1 MVNIDKNS
9 LMDNPNSET
18 HTSRRPLA
26 TLERPKKLKILV
38 VDDEPD
44 NLDLLYRTFRRDFN
58 VLKADSGMNALE
70 VLAAEGEVAV
80 IISDQRMPEMKGT
93 EFLSKTV
100 PQFPDTVRIILTG
113 FTDIEDLVEA
123 INAGQVYKYITK
135 PWDPGELKAV
145 VQRAAETYDLL
156 KQRTEEL
163 RRANAQMALLTV
175 LVEVTQAAQSLD
187 ETLTPIATAFSDS
200 FDTDGCI
207 LQLLE
212 ENTLVATQGSYSRE
226 GKLNNW
232 LAQDPLTREAIAT
245 KKMQVSLNVAKDA
258 KLANVT
264 PYQDNGVLAHL
275 VIPITYRND
284 MLGVLSLQWQ
294 QPCSLRED
302 ELTLIHL
309 SAELVAI
316 ALTSSRC
323 HYSKI

>member
-1 MVNIDKNS
+1 MADAVTEIQ
-9 LMDNPNSET
+9 T
-18 HTSRRPLA
+18 GRRQSA
-26 TLERPKKLKILV
+26 TLERTKKLKILV

-58 VLKADSGMNALE
+58 VLKADSGVNALE

-163 RRANAQMALLTV
+163 RRANAQMSLLTV
-175 LVEVTQAAQSLD
+175 LVQVTQASNSL
-187 ETLTPIATAFSDS
+187 ETILTPIATAFAES
-200 FDTDGCI
+200 FAVNACI
-207 LQLLE
+207 LQMLE
-212 ENTLVATQGSYSRE
+212 GQTLSTIQGFYSQQ
-226 GKLNNW
+226 GTVNNW
-232 LAQDPLTREAIAT
+232 LNQDPLTNEAIAT
-245 KKMQVSLNVAKDA
+245 GQIQVAANIAKDP
-258 KLANVT
+258 KLASISQ
-264 PYQDNGVLAHL
+264 YQDNGIQAHV
-275 VIPITYRND
+275 VIPITYRNE

-294 QPCSLRED
+294 QPISLRED

-309 SAELVAI
+309 SAQLVAI

-323 HYSKI
+323 SL

>member
-1 MVNIDKNS
+1 MADAVTEIQ
-9 LMDNPNSET
+9 T
-18 HTSRRPLA
+18 GRRQSA
-26 TLERPKKLKILV
+26 TLERAKKLKILV

-58 VLKADSGMNALE
+58 VLKADSGLSALE

-93 EFLSKTV
+93 DLLSKTV

-163 RRANAQMALLTV
+163 RRANAQMSLLTV
-175 LVEVTQAAQSLD
+175 LVQVTQASNSL
-187 ETLTPIATAFSDS
+187 EAILTPIATAFAES
-200 FDTDGCI
+200 FAVNACI
-207 LQLLE
+207 LQMLE
-212 ENTLVATQGSYSRE
+212 GQTLSTIQGFYSQQ
-226 GKLNNW
+226 GTVNNW
-232 LAQDPLTREAIAT
+232 LNQDPLTNEAIAT
-245 KKMQVSLNVAKDA
+245 GQIQVAANIAKDP
-258 KLANVT
+258 KLASISQ
-264 PYQDNGVLAHL
+264 YQDNGIQSHV
-275 VIPITYRND
+275 VIPITYRNE

-294 QPCSLRED
+294 QPISLRED

-309 SAELVAI
+309 SAQLVAI

-323 HYSKI
+323 SL

>member
-1 MVNIDKNS
+1 
-9 LMDNPNSET
+9 MDNPSLEFNKIP
-18 HTSRRPLA
+18 RQLM

-44 NLDLLYRTFRRDFN
+44 NLDLLYRTFRRDFQ
-58 VLKADSGMNALE
+58 VLKADSGINALE

-163 RRANAQMALLTV
+163 RRAHAQMGLLTV
-175 LVEVTQAAQSLD
+175 LVDVTQAASSKD
-187 ETLTPIATAFSDS
+187 ATLAPIARAFSDT
-200 FDTDGCI
+200 FAADGCI
-207 LQLLE
+207 LQLIE
-212 ENTLVATQGSYSRE
+212 GNTLVGSQGSYSDT
-226 GKLNNW
+226 GKIENW
-232 LAQDPLTREAIAT
+232 LAQDPLAKEAIAT
-245 KKMQVSLNVAKDA
+245 GKIQVSLNVPKDT
-258 KLANVT
+258 KLNSISHYLDHDV
-264 PYQDNGVLAHL
+264 QAH
-275 VIPITYRND
+275 VIIPIRYRSEI
-284 MLGVLSLQWQ
+284 LGVLSLQWK
-294 QPCSLRED
+294 QPCTLRED
-302 ELTLIHL
+302 EIKLIHL

-316 ALTSSRC
+316 ALTSS
-323 HYSKI
+323 HYHQTTV

>member
-1 MVNIDKNS
+1 MDTAS
-9 LMDNPNSET
+9 LET
-18 HTSRRPLA
+18 NTDRRQLR

-58 VLKADSGMNALE
+58 VLKADSGMNALQI
-70 VLAAEGEVAV
+70 LAAEGEVAV

-163 RRANAQMALLTV
+163 RCANAQMALLTV
-175 LVEVTQAAQSLD
+175 LVEVTQAANSLE
-187 ETLTPIATAFSDS
+187 ETLIPIATAFSQS
-200 FDTDGCI
+200 FGADNCI

-212 ENTLVATQGSYSRE
+212 GDTLIKTQGSYSYGGNVE
-226 GKLNNW
+226 NW
-232 LAQDPLTREAIAT
+232 LAQDPLVSEAIAT
-245 KKMQVSLNVAKDA
+245 GQLQLSLNVSKEQ
-258 KLANVT
+258 KLAGVAH
-264 PYQDNGVLAHL
+264 YQQSGVQAHL
-275 VIPITYRND
+275 IIPIAYRNKV
-284 MLGVLSLQWQ
+284 MGVLSLQWK
-294 QPCSLRED
+294 QPHTLRED
-302 ELTLIHL
+302 ELKLIHL
-309 SAELVAI
+309 SAQLVAI
-316 ALTSSRC
+316 ALTSSC
-323 HYSKI
+323 DHKANV